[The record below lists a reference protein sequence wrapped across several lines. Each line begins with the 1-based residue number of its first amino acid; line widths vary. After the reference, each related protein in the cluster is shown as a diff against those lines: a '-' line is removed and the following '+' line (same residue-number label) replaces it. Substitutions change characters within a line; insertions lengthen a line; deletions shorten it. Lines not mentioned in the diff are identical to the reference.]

1 MKKFFA
7 LLLALV
13 MSLSLVACGGGD
25 TANEDT
31 STDDTATEENGG
43 DTATASDVEI
53 AVVLKTLASEY
64 WGYVKA
70 GCDAAAADLGVTVN
84 VVGPGA
90 ESEIEQQVSMIEQQ
104 IGAGCDAII
113 VAPNDAGAASGALA
127 SAIGSIPVLSVD
139 TNVGIEGQTSF
150 VGTSNVDAAKEGGL
164 WAAEQAGEG
173 ANAVII
179 YGQEGDN
186 TSNMRREGYQAACDE
201 AGVTVL
207 DALSGQNTTDG
218 ATKTMEDLLNAYPD
232 QIDIVLCH
240 NDDTAIG
247 AMNACK
253 SAGVDDMIIVGFDG
267 NASAVDLILAGEM
280 VKATVA
286 QQPYEMG
293 YQAVEAA
300 LKAINGETVE
310 EVIKIH
316 TSEEY
321 LIYMIGFIAGFPYL
335 GGMSKEIATPRL
347 KSPRVK
353 IEGGSVGIAG
363 EQTGIYPVASPGGWQ
378 LIGRT
383 PLKLYDADREKPVL
397 LEAGQYIKFAAV
409 TEEEYKKIEKEVED
423 GTYKYVVYDKE
434 V

>member
-1 MKKFFA
+1 MKKLFA
-7 LLLALV
+7 LFLA
-13 MSLSLVACGGGD
+13 MIMALSLVACGGSDD
-25 TANEDT
+25 TAAEET
-31 STDDTATEENGG
+31 TDDTTAEETT
-43 DTATASDVEI
+43 DDATATSDVEI
-53 AVVLKTLASEY
+53 AVVLKTLSSEY

-70 GCDAAAADLGVTVN
+70 GCDAAAEALGVNVT

-90 ESEIEQQVSMIEQQ
+90 ESEIEQQVAMIEQQ

-127 SAIGSIPVLSVD
+127 SSIGVIPVLSVD

-173 ANAVII
+173 AKAVII

-186 TSNMRREGYQAACDE
+186 TSNMRREGYEAACEE
-201 AGVTVL
+201 AGITVL
-207 DALSGQNTTDG
+207 EALSGQNTTDG

-253 SAGVDDMIIVGFDG
+253 SAGVEDMIIVGFDG
-267 NASAVDLILAGEM
+267 NQSAVDLILAGEM

-286 QQPYEMG
+286 QQPYQMG

-300 LKAINGETVE
+300 LAAIKGE
-310 EVIKIH
+310 EVDEVINAPVEVV
-316 TSEEY
+316 TAENGQEY
-321 LIYMIGFIAGFPYL
+321 LDSL
-335 GGMSKEIATPRL
+335 
-347 KSPRVK
+347 
-353 IEGGSVGIAG
+353 
-363 EQTGIYPVASPGGWQ
+363 
-378 LIGRT
+378 
-383 PLKLYDADREKPVL
+383 
-397 LEAGQYIKFAAV
+397 AAM
-409 TEEEYKKIEKEVED
+409 K
-423 GTYKYVVYDKE
+423 G
-434 V
+434 

>member
-218 ATKTMEDLLNAYPD
+218 ATKTMEDRR
-232 QIDIVLCH
+232 

-300 LKAINGETVE
+300 LKAIKGETVE
-310 EVIKIH
+310 EVINAPV
-316 TSEEY
+316 TVVTAENGQEY
-321 LIYMIGFIAGFPYL
+321 LDSL
-335 GGMSKEIATPRL
+335 
-347 KSPRVK
+347 
-353 IEGGSVGIAG
+353 
-363 EQTGIYPVASPGGWQ
+363 
-378 LIGRT
+378 
-383 PLKLYDADREKPVL
+383 
-397 LEAGQYIKFAAV
+397 AAMQ
-409 TEEEYKKIEKEVED
+409 
-423 GTYKYVVYDKE
+423 G
-434 V
+434 

>member
-13 MSLSLVACGGGD
+13 MSLSLVACGGDDAAEEPAGGD
-25 TANEDT
+25 DAANEE
-31 STDDTATEENGG
+31 AAGG
-43 DTATASDVEI
+43 ETASDVNI
-53 AVVLKTLASEY
+53 SVVLKTLSSEY
-64 WGYVKA
+64 WGYVEA
-70 GCDAAAADLGVTVN
+70 GCNAAAADLGVNVT

-90 ESEIEQQVSMIEQQ
+90 ESEIEQQVAMIEQQ

-113 VAPNDAGAASGALA
+113 VAPNDAGAASGALS
-127 SAIGSIPVLSVD
+127 SAIGTIPVLSVD
-139 TNVGIEGQTSF
+139 TNVGIDGQTTF
-150 VGTSNVDAAKEGGL
+150 VGTSNVDAAKQGGL

-173 ANAVII
+173 AKAVII

-207 DALSGQNTTDG
+207 QALSGQNTTDG

-253 SAGVDDMIIVGFDG
+253 SAGIEDMIIVGFDG

-280 VKATVA
+280 IKATVA

-300 LKAINGETVE
+300 LAAINDETVE
-310 EVIKIH
+310 EVINAPV
-316 TSEEY
+316 TVVTAENGQEY
-321 LIYMIGFIAGFPYL
+321 LDSL
-335 GGMSKEIATPRL
+335 
-347 KSPRVK
+347 
-353 IEGGSVGIAG
+353 
-363 EQTGIYPVASPGGWQ
+363 
-378 LIGRT
+378 
-383 PLKLYDADREKPVL
+383 
-397 LEAGQYIKFAAV
+397 AAMQ
-409 TEEEYKKIEKEVED
+409 
-423 GTYKYVVYDKE
+423 G
-434 V
+434 

>member
-300 LKAINGETVE
+300 LKAIKGETVE

-397 LEAGQYIKFAAV
+397 LEAGQYIKFAGV
-409 TEEEYKKIEKEVED
+409 TEE
-423 GTYKYVVYDKE
+423 
-434 V
+434 

>member
-207 DALSGQNTTDG
+207 DALSLIHSVRPEHHRRRHQDHGG
-218 ATKTMEDLLNAYPD
+218 PAERLSRPD
-232 QIDIVLCH
+232 RH
-240 NDDTAIG
+240 R
-247 AMNACK
+247 
-253 SAGVDDMIIVGFDG
+253 
-267 NASAVDLILAGEM
+267 
-280 VKATVA
+280 
-286 QQPYEMG
+286 
-293 YQAVEAA
+293 A
-300 LKAINGETVE
+300 L
-310 EVIKIH
+310 
-316 TSEEY
+316 
-321 LIYMIGFIAGFPYL
+321 P
-335 GGMSKEIATPRL
+335 
-347 KSPRVK
+347 
-353 IEGGSVGIAG
+353 
-363 EQTGIYPVASPGGWQ
+363 Q
-378 LIGRT
+378 
-383 PLKLYDADREKPVL
+383 
-397 LEAGQYIKFAAV
+397 
-409 TEEEYKKIEKEVED
+409 
-423 GTYKYVVYDKE
+423 
-434 V
+434 

>member
-13 MSLSLVACGGGD
+13 MSLSLVACGGSD
-25 TANEDT
+25 DAA
-31 STDDTATEENGG
+31 TDDTATDDTTTEENGG
-43 DTATASDVEI
+43 DAATTSDVNI
-53 AVVLKTLASEY
+53 SVVLKTLSSEY
-64 WGYVKA
+64 WGYVEA
-70 GCDAAAADLGVTVN
+70 GCNAAAEALGVNVT

-113 VAPNDAGAASGALA
+113 VAPNDAGAAQGALA
-127 SAIGSIPVLSVD
+127 SAIGNIPVLSVD
-139 TNVGIEGQTSF
+139 TDVGIEGQTTF

-201 AGVTVL
+201 AGITVL

-253 SAGVDDMIIVGFDG
+253 SAGVEDMIIVGFDG

-300 LKAINGETVE
+300 LKAIKGETVE
-310 EVIKIH
+310 EVINAPV
-316 TSEEY
+316 TVVTAENGQEY
-321 LIYMIGFIAGFPYL
+321 LDSL
-335 GGMSKEIATPRL
+335 
-347 KSPRVK
+347 
-353 IEGGSVGIAG
+353 
-363 EQTGIYPVASPGGWQ
+363 
-378 LIGRT
+378 
-383 PLKLYDADREKPVL
+383 
-397 LEAGQYIKFAAV
+397 AAMQ
-409 TEEEYKKIEKEVED
+409 
-423 GTYKYVVYDKE
+423 G
-434 V
+434 